1 MDPVIVMK
9 EIVNPQ
15 RKSGNVEEVS
25 HRQVNQVDA
34 KLIALA
40 YLVQRGEGE
49 DSNLNKTNMF
59 A

>member
-1 MDPVIVMK
+1 MMK
-9 EIVNPQ
+9 EIVDPQ

-34 KLIALA
+34 ELIALA